1 MFFTI
6 FNVVAHS
13 LDLTTDTGSEK
24 LHAAQRE
31 GPISAGLLA
40 SLLVQLLAFKK
51 AFLSFNS

>member
-1 MFFTI
+1 MFLLFSMVWHI
-6 FNVVAHS
+6 
-13 LDLTTDTGSEK
+13 DLTTDAGYEK

-31 GPISAGLLA
+31 GPISVGVLA

>member
-1 MFFTI
+1 MLWHI
-6 FNVVAHS
+6 
-13 LDLTTDTGSEK
+13 DLTTDAGSEK